1 LTFWFFCVKT
11 KEQEKNKI
19 KRIQTYKFI
28 SQHIKILISQKKHR
42 YTNHST
48 KNNLPLQDKSH
59 RNMTTI
65 ALKKLL
71 INRIAEINDVSF
83 LNAIKT
89 ILETKTQTQTLSLT
103 PQQRFEIIESQK
115 EVESGLYVEQVELD
129 KEFNKWLSGK

>member
-1 LTFWFFCVKT
+1 
-11 KEQEKNKI
+11 
-19 KRIQTYKFI
+19 
-28 SQHIKILISQKKHR
+28 
-42 YTNHST
+42 
-48 KNNLPLQDKSH
+48 
-59 RNMTTI
+59 MTTI

-71 INRIAEINDVSF
+71 INRISEINDVSF